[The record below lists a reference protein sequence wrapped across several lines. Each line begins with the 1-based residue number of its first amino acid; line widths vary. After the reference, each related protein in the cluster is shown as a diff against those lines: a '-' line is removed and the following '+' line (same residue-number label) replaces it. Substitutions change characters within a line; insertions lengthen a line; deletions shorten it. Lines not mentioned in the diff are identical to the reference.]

1 MAQDWR
7 TPNGLRIFGG
17 MATRGLLTL
26 PQVASRLHVSESTD
40 RNRIERVSFPPFES
54 GTARWLRSAWTRTS
68 SSFGF
73 SRLLRRSHPLAR
85 PLLAS
90 GDLAL
95 RARCV
100 SPGSTTARGYGHRHQ
115 VERKRWAPA
124 CRGRSDVL
132 RPLSPADP

>member
-73 SRLLRRSHPLAR
+73 SRLLRRSHPVVRHRREAYPR
-85 PLLAS
+85 IFPRVDPPRIGAS
-90 GDLAL
+90 
-95 RARCV
+95 
-100 SPGSTTARGYGHRHQ
+100 P
-115 VERKRWAPA
+115 
-124 CRGRSDVL
+124 
-132 RPLSPADP
+132 